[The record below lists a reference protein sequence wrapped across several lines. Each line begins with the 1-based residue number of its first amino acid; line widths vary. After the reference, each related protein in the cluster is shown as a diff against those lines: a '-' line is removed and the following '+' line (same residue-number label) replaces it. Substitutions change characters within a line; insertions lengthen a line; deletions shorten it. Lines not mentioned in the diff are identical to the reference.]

1 MHPPPRRYHPI
12 ITPSLENAPA
22 ERLNFVLAKRA
33 KRAEQHAMSLRA
45 TITRVD
51 ATDLFAALD
60 LKCWDKLQLAG
71 HCDSLVDKLR
81 FAWVSKMGYLAGL
94 ATTGLRS
101 SDPVTSKLVED
112 VLAQLAKVYEAWN
125 ARHYMESVAEACE
138 AIGER
143 LDRTAVSLGDERD
156 RRVAAQRRAALYT
169 RFGAGNIGGSGLLA
183 LHGRVAIAVFG
194 PQRDRYCS
202 EIGFCPS
209 DLVRAA
215 NTYARLE
222 VAGTG
227 HHDRNRAPTDGTGRR
242 AA

>member
-112 VLAQLAKVYEAWN
+112 VLAQLAKVYEAW
-125 ARHYMESVAEACE
+125 
-138 AIGER
+138 ER
-143 LDRTAVSLGDERD
+143 ASLHGI
-156 RRVAAQRRAALYT
+156 RRRGLRGHRRAT
-169 RFGAGNIGGSGLLA
+169 GPD
-183 LHGRVAIAVFG
+183 GRL
-194 PQRDRYCS
+194 PW
-202 EIGFCPS
+202 
-209 DLVRAA
+209 
-215 NTYARLE
+215 
-222 VAGTG
+222 
-227 HHDRNRAPTDGTGRR
+227 RR
-242 AA
+242 A